1 MVVAAG
7 VMVVQRRRWIKTEDQ
22 RILMDLTR
30 QRWPTFLAEEGEA
43 GSTSAGSRL
52 SRRESQ
58 ASAGSAQAGGSL
70 ERRSSLR
77 ADPMQA
83 TPWPGGGDTTAAAGE
98 GQEGHHPWATLAG
111 AATLDRYLAAT
122 APLARVSRPIPAT
135 ARSTAWPQ
143 LRGTKAAGRLVKF
156 RGKVHVVL
164 FAGPTPTSSAYEA
177 NEVLWAHPQEEARQP
192 GASLWEGA
200 VAIPLTR
207 GLAEGLQSAAPMRLP
222 RSPEDMELEAAL
234 RGTKVVE
241 LINVPHRAWGLLQEF
256 LVNGPGRPAPEQE
269 WPPPQQGMLS

>member
-1 MVVAAG
+1 MTLCTACFYGAPAQPPAGAPKTGNGAAG
-7 VMVVQRRRWIKTEDQ
+7 CS
-22 RILMDLTR
+22 ILMDLTR
-30 QRWPTFLAEEGEA
+30 QRWPTFLAEGGEA

-58 ASAGSAQAGGSL
+58 APAGSAQAGGSL

-111 AATLDRYLAAT
+111 AVTLDRYLAAT

-135 ARSTAWPQ
+135 AWSTAWPQ

-177 NEVLWAHPQEEARQP
+177 SEVLWAHPQEEARQP
-192 GASLWEGA
+192 GASLWAGA

-207 GLAEGLQSAAPMRLP
+207 GLSERLQSAAPMRLP
-222 RSPEDMELEAAL
+222 RSPEEMELEAVL
-234 RGTKVVE
+234 RG
-241 LINVPHRAWGLLQEF
+241 I
-256 LVNGPGRPAPEQE
+256 
-269 WPPPQQGMLS
+269 